1 MFSRPTRRACMK
13 HVQKVLLVSERQA
26 YRVVGQY
33 RSTQHKLPKGRP
45 DEDALT
51 RFIIA
56 LASE

>member
-1 MFSRPTRRACMK
+1 MK